1 MVRPLA
7 WTAIG
12 GLSVGVISLSIA
24 YAMGDRAMHRLA
36 DPATYLTSSCS
47 GIGVAASTTPSERRL
62 AWSGGDT
69 VEVAVPATVRYR
81 SGEGDEVIVRGPS
94 DVIAQVTIDG
104 GRIRLDCRIQAR
116 LRDIEIILP
125 GRKFSR
131 VALAGSGRLIMEN
144 VSQPELAVRVAGSG
158 DIQVQGK
165 VDHVKVTISG
175 AGRARLADLATQQLT
190 VKVSGS
196 GSIEAAPTEIADID
210 LSGSGNVR
218 LLTHPAQVRSHVSG
232 SGRITQAPLE
242 AANGKK

>member
-12 GLSVGVISLSIA
+12 GLSVGVVSLSIA
-24 YAMGDRAMHRLA
+24 YAMGDGAVHRLVN
-36 DPATYLTSSCS
+36 PITYLTSSCS
-47 GIGVAASTTPSERRL
+47 GIGVASTTQSERRL

-69 VEVAVPATVRYR
+69 VEIAVPATVRYR
-81 SGEGDEVIVRGPS
+81 GGDGDEVIVRGPS
-94 DVIAQVTIDG
+94 DVIAQVAIDG
-104 GRIRLDCRIQAR
+104 SRIRLDCRIQAR
-116 LRDIEIILP
+116 LREIEVILP

-131 VALAGSGRLIMEN
+131 VALSGSGRLIMEN
-144 VSQPELAVRVAGSG
+144 VNQPELAVRVSGSG
-158 DIQVQGK
+158 DIRAQGK
-165 VDHVKVTISG
+165 VDHITVTIAG

-196 GSIEAAPTEIADID
+196 GNVEAAPTEIADID